1 MKSKRVDPKC
11 YHRKKNKSWKLC
23 EMMDM
28 LLSLIVVNISPC
40 IPVSNYQAAAKC
52 IQLKNP
58 RIIPFKVSIA
68 NILPRGYA

>member
-1 MKSKRVDPKC
+1 
-11 YHRKKNKSWKLC
+11 
-23 EMMDM
+23 MMDM